1 MRTSNKIYIVLVEP
15 SHPGNIG
22 AAARAAKTMG
32 IENMLLV
39 NPKSFPDKQATIR
52 ATGAVDVLE
61 HVQVFATLKE
71 AISGCTFVVGTSSRQ
86 RGLPCPQIA
95 PKDLGVKVRQELQN
109 GSVAIVFGRESSGLS
124 NQEMDLCQYATTI
137 PTSWEFGSLNLAAA
151 VQVIAYEI
159 FMATLSQ
166 PSNEAAAEHVLATS
180 DELERFYAHL
190 EEVLLSIEFLDPKQ
204 PKLLM
209 RRLRHLYNRARP
221 TQVEINILRGV
232 LSSTQKVVDSV
243 DTQQDA

>member
-1 MRTSNKIYIVLVEP
+1 MSVQNKIKLVLVEP

-32 IENMLLV
+32 VENLVLV
-39 NPKSFPDKQATIR
+39 NPKSFPDNQATVR

-61 HVQVFATLKE
+61 NAQLCATLQE
-71 AISGCTFVVGTSSRQ
+71 AIQDCIFVVGTSSRE
-86 RGLPCPQIA
+86 RGLPCPQIL
-95 PKDLGVKVRQELQN
+95 PRDLGARVWQEVQQGN
-109 GSVAIVFGRESSGLS
+109 VAIVFGRESSGLS
-124 NQEMDLCQYATTI
+124 NAEMDLCQFATTI
-137 PTSWEFGSLNLAAA
+137 PTNWEFGSLNLAAA

-159 FMATLSQ
+159 FMATLQ
-166 PSNEAAAEHVLATS
+166 QAPDHEMGQDPLATA
-180 DELERFYAHL
+180 DELEHFYEHL
-190 EEVLLSIEFLDPKQ
+190 QQVLLEIEFLDPKQ

-232 LSSTQKVVDSV
+232 LSATQKSEKSR
-243 DTQQDA
+243 